1 MYNIVIFADNVSGIQ
16 VKTIQPLKNPHN
28 ITKNQQFPFVLID
41 ISRLIKPDFFYQDP
55 CIIPQEINENVVKR
69 QISQF

>member
-41 ISRLIKPDFFYQDP
+41 ISHLIKQIFFIRIHALFP
-55 CIIPQEINENVVKR
+55 KKLMKML
-69 QISQF
+69 